1 MKQCPICKIYT
12 EKNEGCN
19 HMTCTECKFQWC
31 WLCEG
36 EYNENHF
43 STGSCNG
50 LQFAKINYLSEK
62 DRVRPYLP
70 YRLNHIVQD
79 KKGKDQQILGPSLQE
94 MMKICMIIL
103 DMS

>member
-1 MKQCPICKIYT
+1 MKQCPRCKIYT

-62 DRVRPYLP
+62 DRVRHYQP
-70 YRLNHIVQD
+70 YRLNHIAKTRKAKTSKSLGRAS
-79 KKGKDQQILGPSLQE
+79 KK
-94 MMKICMIIL
+94 
-103 DMS
+103 

>member
-1 MKQCPICKIYT
+1 
-12 EKNEGCN
+12 
-19 HMTCTECKFQWC
+19 MTCTECKFQWC

-70 YRLNHIVQD
+70 YRLNHNVQD